1 MPINR
6 NFLFDYARL
15 NLFDG
20 RMTQSQVNGIIA
32 ILNNWEPALS
42 TLDDRWL
49 AYMLATAHHETG
61 RTMQPVRETF
71 AATDQRAIA
80 ILERAWAAK
89 RLHWVTNPYWRPDS
103 EGKSWLGRGLVQLT
117 HKANYE
123 RIGRLLKVDL
133 VANPDLAMQPLVA
146 ANIMVRGM
154 IDGIFT
160 RYRLSQFF
168 DGQKADWRNA
178 RRIINGTERAD
189 LVASYAKKYYAALS
203 YTV

>member
-6 NFLFDYARL
+6 NFLFDHARL

-20 RMTQSQVNGIIA
+20 RMTQSQVNGITA
-32 ILNNWEPALS
+32 ILNTWEPALS

-71 AATDQRAIA
+71 AATDQGAIA

-89 RLHWVTNPYWRPDS
+89 RLPWVTNPYWRPDS
-103 EGKSWLGRGLVQLT
+103 QGKSWLGRGLVQLT

-133 VANPDLAMQPLVA
+133 VTNPDLAMQPLVA